1 MNNLTRFGAM
11 GLPVSTGIDK
21 VWDNLVNQ
29 TSGMQASQYRG
40 LSYEIKSHDDA
51 VVAEVEVPGVDP
63 KDVKVRVEG
72 RAVHVETPRGNAYFT
87 IGSRVD
93 SDHVT
98 ASIRHGLL
106 SLRVPKREA
115 KTVEVVVDVAESDG

>member
-1 MNNLTRFGAM
+1 MTNLTRIANPL
-11 GLPVSTGIDK
+11 GLDQ
-21 VWDNLVNQ
+21 VWSDFFNQ
-29 TSGMQASQYRG
+29 DAPLYQRRAG
-40 LSYEIKSHDDA
+40 LNYQIKSEDDA
-51 VVAEVEVPGVDP
+51 VVAEVEVPGVTP
-63 KDVKVRVEG
+63 KDVKIRVEG

-93 SDHVT
+93 SDKVT

-115 KTVEVVVDVAESDG
+115 KIIEVVVEVEDEKS

>member
-1 MNNLTRFGAM
+1 MTNLTRLFET
-11 GLPVSTGIDK
+11 PVPMSIDR
-21 VWDNLVNQ
+21 VWDDFLGQ
-29 TSGMQASQYRG
+29 GSMTARRG
-40 LSYEIKSHDDA
+40 LSYQIKSEDDA
-51 VVAEVEVPGVDP
+51 VIAEVEVPGVAP
-63 KDVKVRVEG
+63 EDVKVRVEG

-93 SDHVT
+93 SEHVT

-115 KTVEVVVDVAESDG
+115 RTVEVQVEVEGEES

>member
-1 MNNLTRFGAM
+1 MTNLTRIANPL
-11 GLPVSTGIDK
+11 GLDQ
-21 VWDNLVNQ
+21 VWSDFFNQ
-29 TSGMQASQYRG
+29 DAPLYQRRAG
-40 LSYEIKSHDDA
+40 LNYQIKSEDDA
-51 VVAEVEVPGVDP
+51 VVAEVEVPGVTP
-63 KDVKVRVEG
+63 KDVKIRVEG

-93 SDHVT
+93 SDHVS

-115 KTVEVVVDVAESDG
+115 KIIEVAVDVEDEKS

>member
-1 MNNLTRFGAM
+1 MTNLTSYKFPLSG
-11 GLPVSTGIDK
+11 SIDQ
-21 VWDNLVNQ
+21 VWDSFFEQ
-29 TSGMQASQYRG
+29 PPFQATRRG
-40 LSYEIKSHDDA
+40 LSYQIKSEDDA

-63 KDVKVRVEG
+63 ADVKVRVEG

-93 SDHVT
+93 SEHVT

-115 KTVEVVVDVAESDG
+115 RTVEVQVEVEGEES

>member
-1 MNNLTRFGAM
+1 MT
-11 GLPVSTGIDK
+11 
-21 VWDNLVNQ
+21 NLVKYPA
-29 TSGMQASQYRG
+29 GFGLEQAWADLFQQPTYQRRQG
-40 LSYEIKSHDDA
+40 LSYQIKSEDDA
-51 VVAEVEVPGVDP
+51 VIAEVEVPGVKP
-63 KDVKVRVEG
+63 ADVKIRVEG

-93 SDHVT
+93 IDHVT

-115 KTVEVVVDVAESDG
+115 KMVEVVVEVEDDES

>member
-1 MNNLTRFGAM
+1 MTNLTRIAM
-11 GLPVSTGIDK
+11 PSIGGSIDK
-21 VWDNLVNQ
+21 VWDQ
-29 TSGMQASQYRG
+29 FFETPPFQPSRQG
-40 LSYEIKSHDDA
+40 LSYQIKSEDDA

-63 KDVKVRVEG
+63 SEVQVRVEG
-72 RAVHVETPRGNAYFT
+72 RAVHVETPRGNTYFT

-93 SDHVT
+93 VDHVT

-115 KTVEVVVDVAESDG
+115 RTVEVKVEVEGQES

>member
-1 MNNLTRFGAM
+1 MTNLTRVLPQM
-11 GLPVSTGIDK
+11 GSIDQ
-21 VWDNLVNQ
+21 VWDAFFEQ
-29 TSGMQASQYRG
+29 PPFQPARRG
-40 LSYEIKSHDDA
+40 LSYQIKSEDDA

-72 RAVHVETPRGNAYFT
+72 RAVHVETPRGNSYFT

-93 SDHVT
+93 SEHVT

-115 KTVEVVVDVAESDG
+115 RTVEVRVEVEGEES

>member
-1 MNNLTRFGAM
+1 MNHLARFGAVNPIV
-11 GLPVSTGIDK
+11 GSSIDK
-21 VWDNLVNQ
+21 AWDTFWNQ
-29 TSGMQASQYRG
+29 TQPLQNAYRG
-40 LSYEIKSHDDA
+40 LSYEIKSEDDA
-51 VVAEVEVPGVDP
+51 VIAEVEVPGVAP
-63 KDVKVRVEG
+63 TDVKVRVEG

-93 SDHVT
+93 SEHVT

-115 KTVEVVVDVAESDG
+115 RTVEVQVEVEGEES

>member
-1 MNNLTRFGAM
+1 MTNLTRIATPFPGVEQIWDDFFRNQPRF
-11 GLPVSTGIDK
+11 PVT
-21 VWDNLVNQ
+21 Q
-29 TSGMQASQYRG
+29 QQG
-40 LSYEIKSHDDA
+40 LSYQIKSEDDA
-51 VVAEVEVPGVDP
+51 VIAEVEVPGVNP
-63 KDVKVRVEG
+63 KDVKIRVEG

-93 SDHVT
+93 IDHVT

-115 KTVEVVVDVAESDG
+115 KMVEVVVEVEDDES

>member
-1 MNNLTRFGAM
+1 MTNLTRLFEAPM
-11 GLPVSTGIDK
+11 PMSIDR
-21 VWDNLVNQ
+21 VWDNFLDTQPLQ
-29 TSGMQASQYRG
+29 TSRRG
-40 LSYEIKSHDDA
+40 LSYQIKSEDDA

-72 RAVHVETPRGNAYFT
+72 RAVHVETERGNAYFT

-93 SDHVT
+93 SENVT

-115 KTVEVVVDVAESDG
+115 RTVEVKVEVEGQES

>member
-1 MNNLTRFGAM
+1 MTNLTKYATPF
-11 GLPVSTGIDK
+11 VDQI
-21 VWDNLVNQ
+21 WDDFFRNGPDFQPRSRSLNFQ
-29 TSGMQASQYRG
+29 
-40 LSYEIKSHDDA
+40 IKPEDDA
-51 VVAEVEVPGVDP
+51 VIAEVEVPGVKP
-63 KDVKVRVEG
+63 ADVKIRVEG

-93 SDHVT
+93 IDHVT

-115 KTVEVVVDVAESDG
+115 KMVEVVVEIEDDES

>member
-1 MNNLTRFGAM
+1 MTNLQQL
-11 GLPVSTGIDK
+11 LPINGSVAKIWENFFETPPFQPSR
-21 VWDNLVNQ
+21 Q
-29 TSGMQASQYRG
+29 G
-40 LSYEIKSHDDA
+40 LSYQIRSEDDA

-63 KDVKVRVEG
+63 KDVVVRVEG
-72 RAVHVETPRGNAYFT
+72 RAVHVETPRGNTYFT

-93 SDHVT
+93 VDHVT

-115 KTVEVVVDVAESDG
+115 RTVEVKVEVEGQES